1 MFDGLISEKACH
13 IYSYTTTFCSIIANS
28 LLIFVL
34 VSTHLKHFWDIIS
47 RESRSGA
54 YRWLLFSFAVVDI
67 QISLIHTFMLPA
79 GYTTEFGYIFFGFRF
94 MDKSTTYGIY
104 SSLVWIFL
112 VYQSFVLLAFHYV
125 YRYVVIF
132 NPPWV
137 SWIQRNPWRNWLTL
151 AIIVDVLY
159 TGSIVVAVGVGW
171 QPNEETRRIF
181 APILK
186 QTYGVDL
193 DADNAPGYLVFTY
206 WLPQADGSKKFTP
219 LPMFT
224 MLFAVS
230 VMFTA
235 VVVILLC
242 LVGILREMRRT
253 TLMSNLQSKT
263 KHMQRQLIRALMW
276 QTIIPTFVCYIP
288 VAIILFFPLFFEYSL
303 GGMATL
309 GLMSMEL
316 FPIIDPLLIIA
327 FITGS
332 REMILP
338 SLHFAHYLAARFNVI
353 LPRFLHHALL
363 GPIASNIDATSA
375 TTSHRIK
382 ACSLTISSASL
393 CTTSSTCSNGYAL
406 FLVSVLSILLL
417 LFASLATFSS
427 AHRFFHAVYSAPLM
441 NI

>member
-1 MFDGLISEKACH
+1 MGLLDSAKSVAELANARDYCGCAVH
-13 IYSYTTTFCSIIANS
+13 RFFCPYQYGVNKYRSI
-28 LLIFVL
+28 
-34 VSTHLKHFWDIIS
+34 
-47 RESRSGA
+47 
-54 YRWLLFSFAVVDI
+54 
-67 QISLIHTFMLPA
+67 Q
-79 GYTTEFGYIFFGFRF
+79 
-94 MDKSTTYGIY
+94 
-104 SSLVWIFL
+104 
-112 VYQSFVLLAFHYV
+112 
-125 YRYVVIF
+125 
-132 NPPWV
+132 
-137 SWIQRNPWRNWLTL
+137 
-151 AIIVDVLY
+151 
-159 TGSIVVAVGVGW
+159 
-171 QPNEETRRIF
+171 
-181 APILK
+181 

-338 SLHFAHYLAARFNVI
+338 SLHFAHYLAARCI
-353 LPRFLHHALL
+353 
-363 GPIASNIDATSA
+363 G
-375 TTSHRIK
+375 
-382 ACSLTISSASL
+382 
-393 CTTSSTCSNGYAL
+393 
-406 FLVSVLSILLL
+406 
-417 LFASLATFSS
+417 
-427 AHRFFHAVYSAPLM
+427 
-441 NI
+441 